1 MKVMVLGLGLS
12 GISAAKLSMSL
23 GHATSGTD
31 QLPFRSL
38 PAGVRDLQG
47 NGFKFMDEENAME
60 AIRDFDLLVISP
72 GVPPGNNLVMKAR
85 SLGVEVI
92 GEVEWAF
99 RNCKGRIVGI
109 TGSNGKSTTTAL
121 AASLLKACGFDARLG
136 GNIGIPFSGLVEGAG
151 EGTIFVLELSSFQLE
166 TVADFRADIAVLLNV
181 TPDHQDR
188 YAGIEDYARAK
199 ARVFERQDGNC
210 AAILNIDDP
219 FAVEAAKTTEGER
232 YFFSLKRHEE
242 RGAFLAGRDVMYRN
256 DSGDVST
263 LFSAAELSIKGPHN
277 LENAMAASMA
287 ALLCGGTAKKIREA
301 LPSFPALPHRL
312 ELVSD
317 RRGVKVYNDSKA
329 TNTDSVLK
337 ALASFDGRIIL
348 LLGGKDKG
356 ADFTLLLPGIRER
369 CRKVVAFG
377 AAAGKVVEQIG
388 KETGAIA
395 FGTLKEATRFAISSA
410 EQGDIVL
417 LSPACASFDEF
428 RNFEDRGDRFR
439 EYVLEATD
447 R

>member
-12 GISAAKLSMSL
+12 GISAAKLSISL

-60 AIRDFDLLVISP
+60 EIRDFDLLVISP

-85 SLGVEVI
+85 SLGDEVI

-136 GNIGIPFSGLVEGAG
+136 GNIGIPFSGLVEGVARNHIRSR
-151 EGTIFVLELSSFQLE
+151 TLVLSARDRCGFQGRHSSS
-166 TVADFRADIAVLLNV
+166 ADV

-242 RGAFLAGRDVMYRN
+242 RGAFLAGGM
-256 DSGDVST
+256 
-263 LFSAAELSIKGPHN
+263 
-277 LENAMAASMA
+277 
-287 ALLCGGTAKKIREA
+287 
-301 LPSFPALPHRL
+301 
-312 ELVSD
+312 
-317 RRGVKVYNDSKA
+317 
-329 TNTDSVLK
+329 
-337 ALASFDGRIIL
+337 
-348 LLGGKDKG
+348 
-356 ADFTLLLPGIRER
+356 
-369 CRKVVAFG
+369 
-377 AAAGKVVEQIG
+377 
-388 KETGAIA
+388 
-395 FGTLKEATRFAISSA
+395 
-410 EQGDIVL
+410 
-417 LSPACASFDEF
+417 
-428 RNFEDRGDRFR
+428 
-439 EYVLEATD
+439 
-447 R
+447 